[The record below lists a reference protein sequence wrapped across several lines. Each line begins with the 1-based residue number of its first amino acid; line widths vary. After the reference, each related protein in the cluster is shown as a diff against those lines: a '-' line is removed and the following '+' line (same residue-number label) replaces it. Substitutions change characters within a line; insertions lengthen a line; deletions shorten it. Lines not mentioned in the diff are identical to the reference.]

1 MNRVEKLIPIAIEA
15 ARLRLADTNG
25 VIKKV
30 YNGYISAFGATVI
43 QAGVLPAVANLE
55 KETDRT
61 KGSRRL
67 IADALLYILRN
78 IGYTI
83 IEEDL
88 TRTSINYQNF
98 SSFKK
103 DLLDATTALKLA
115 VRTFKLGE

>member
-15 ARLRLADTNG
+15 AREKLADRNG
-25 VIKKV
+25 VIQKV

-55 KETDRT
+55 KDTDRT

-83 IEEDL
+83 LEGDL

-115 VRTFKLGE
+115 VRTFKLE